1 MKKNRLKRELLRWGM
16 LLAFPALMSSC
27 LMEYPEMTA
36 DGELGVDPTSVTVKA
51 KILIDLK
58 SLAAQ
63 ETGRLARAED
73 EEAAY
78 SHRIVVAAYEDRQLV
93 QQEVIYEDLSASSRL
108 QTRENASKFL

>member
-73 EEAAY
+73 EEAA
-78 SHRIVVAAYEDRQLV
+78 IVTALW
-93 QQEVIYEDLSASSRL
+93 
-108 QTRENASKFL
+108 